1 MHLHTDSETE
11 QWVLRELSV
20 NEKIRSREICV
31 LARDGVVKLQGSA
44 QSDADKLAIEE
55 TICRA
60 AGVVVVVNEMR
71 VKPVVAL
78 IKQIPMSVPLTDAVG
93 PPMLV
98 HRMPTQYPVAND
110 SPIRTM

>member
-11 QWVLRELSV
+11 QWVLKELGV
-20 NEKIRSREICV
+20 HEKMRSREICV

-44 QSDADKLAIEE
+44 QSDEDKLAIEE

-60 AGVVVVVNEMR
+60 VGVVRVVNEMR

-78 IKQIPMSVPLTDAVG
+78 IKRIPMSVPLTDAVG
-93 PPMLV
+93 SPMLV
-98 HRMPTQYPVAND
+98 HRIPTESLVAKAA
-110 SPIRTM
+110 R

>member
-11 QWVLRELSV
+11 QWVLKELSV
-20 NEKIRSREICV
+20 HEKLRSREICV
-31 LARDGVVKLQGSA
+31 LACDGVVKLQGSA
-44 QSDADKLAIEE
+44 QSDEDKLAIEE

-60 AGVVVVVNEMR
+60 AGVVRVVNEMR

-78 IKQIPMSVPLTDAVG
+78 IERIPMCVPLTDAVG

-98 HRMPTQYPVAND
+98 HRIPAQYLVAKAT
-110 SPIRTM
+110 R